1 MSSSSSS
8 SVTMIFFTT
17 GSASASGVPCRT
29 GGRGVASFAPPA
41 SILGGLAD
49 DAVTGD
55 FSGVDLTEEAAD
67 FTGDDTGDAT
77 GEALFGG
84 SIPGK
89 SAANGE
95 PAGAIMVSGEATG
108 LGEGVLVLF
117 DWSPTTGLDSSS
129 GGALG

>member
-1 MSSSSSS
+1 
-8 SVTMIFFTT
+8 MIFFTT

-29 GGRGVASFAPPA
+29 GGRGVTSFAPPA
-41 SILGGLAD
+41 SILGGLSD

-55 FSGVDLTEEAAD
+55 FSGVDLTEEADD

-77 GEALFGG
+77 GEAFF
-84 SIPGK
+84 GK

-95 PAGAIMVSGEATG
+95 PAGATMVSGEATG
-108 LGEGVLVLF
+108 LGEEVLVLF

-129 GGALG
+129 GGAFGCETSAFEATL